1 VATSLE
7 RGRLEETLRQV
18 TDLKEQLR
26 HQALHD
32 PLTGLPNRTLFLDR
46 TRQAVEAAA
55 RSHVW
60 PAVLYV
66 DLDGF
71 KPVNDSHGHDAGD
84 LLLRTVATRIRGCLR
99 PADTAARLGGD
110 EFAVLLNGPI
120 DEAGIDRV
128 LARLRAQ
135 LDVPVDLGEG
145 RIATIGMSIGV
156 ARGEGGI
163 ADADALIRRA
173 DVAMYAAKR
182 SGGSAFL
189 VYEPGMGDSG
199 GCRRD
204 AETELAAAIRGG
216 ELSVAYQP
224 LVDMRTGRPIGAEA
238 LVRWE
243 HPDGLRRPEEFI
255 GLAEDTG
262 LITELGVVVL
272 RDACAQAARWA
283 AEVTPETEL
292 LVTVNLS
299 ARQLADPGIVRSV
312 ADALADSG
320 LEPRRLVLEITETVL
335 MQDRDA
341 AAATLWRLKGLGVR
355 IAIDDFGTGY
365 SSLAYLRR
373 FPIDMLKVAR
383 EFVDGLGRDAN
394 DDAITR
400 AIVDLATTLGM
411 LTIAEGI
418 ETTQQQEHVAALGC
432 DLAQGYLFS
441 HPVDADVVLALVA
454 ARRVPDLPLPVA

>member
-1 VATSLE
+1 
-7 RGRLEETLRQV
+7 
-18 TDLKEQLR
+18 
-26 HQALHD
+26 
-32 PLTGLPNRTLFLDR
+32 
-46 TRQAVEAAA
+46 
-55 RSHVW
+55 
-60 PAVLYV
+60 
-66 DLDGF
+66 
-71 KPVNDSHGHDAGD
+71 
-84 LLLRTVATRIRGCLR
+84 
-99 PADTAARLGGD
+99 
-110 EFAVLLNGPI
+110 
-120 DEAGIDRV
+120 
-128 LARLRAQ
+128 
-135 LDVPVDLGEG
+135 
-145 RIATIGMSIGV
+145 
-156 ARGEGGI
+156 
-163 ADADALIRRA
+163 
-173 DVAMYAAKR
+173 
-182 SGGSAFL
+182 
-189 VYEPGMGDSG
+189 
-199 GCRRD
+199 
-204 AETELAAAIRGG
+204 
-216 ELSVAYQP
+216 
-224 LVDMRTGRPIGAEA
+224 
-238 LVRWE
+238 VRWE

-283 AEVTPETEL
+283 VEVTPETEL

-454 ARRVPDLPLPVA
+454 GRRVPDLPLPVA